1 MNSNTYDEYTA
12 AIKARYEEVKVGVYS
27 SYLLQPTPAQL
38 RNLCVLLLDQ
48 GVNKA
53 DERIFTLFFQVKEGE
68 NLRRSIENFDVDKF
82 KAIKNFLLGK
92 NAKTNSN
99 SLNLIAVVVNF
110 QPRPYSKFIQQGI
123 TEESEPFE
131 GIAIQEEENKEV
143 LRHEYIL
150 DDGMLHQKSAKAKK
164 LAIGL
169 GVVGLM
175 LGSYGIKK
183 EYFPDKECLQ
193 WNNDHYEE
201 VVCEG
206 NEVAFSGVNPIIKK
220 QESLIDFKKIEV
232 YDTTTFFKNKQPQV
246 WYCKQ
251 DGKCEYFN
259 APGLH
264 PESGKTLKPISK
276 YIIKKYILKASHA
289 VKTLNRGTHS
299 SVKK

>member
-1 MNSNTYDEYTA
+1 MNSNTYDKYSA

-99 SLNLIAVVVNF
+99 SLNLIAVLVNF

-123 TEESEPFE
+123 TEVSEPFE

-143 LRHEYIL
+143 LRQEYIL

-164 LAIGL
+164 IAIGL

-183 EYFPDKECLQ
+183 EYFPNKKCMQ

-206 NEVAFSGVNPIIKK
+206 SKIGFTEENPIIQK